1 MVRTPPLRTRHGARD
16 TGHAHYTRHLRR
28 RAPWCAPVAR
38 SRCGRARCPHRA
50 AAPLPAVAH
59 RRGAR
64 LGIVHTLRVL
74 HAVACQR
81 GLPARGTVRGRPRTR
96 RDVIIAPPLPT
107 QYSRADYA
115 RPRGTRITLA
125 ARWSAAGPPGSRP
138 TAITPHGVRRNY
150 PNTLP
155 TAHHPRWLT
164 AFVLL
169 YIPLKSSLC
178 PFVLKIS
185 APPPY
190 RHYTR
195 KIRTR
200 ITHGRGTM
208 RRNGRPPDLPARAL
222 PPLRTRRHAPSLWR
236 GNAAPH
242 RPPGLPARP
251 RAAQLGNYAGKSHSN
266 HATPYGASRSTS
278 PCTSAPMHNRKTPPK
293 ESPDENRTICG
304 ALL

>member
-1 MVRTPPLRTRHGARD
+1 MRAKYADFLFKNVTIETPPPYKTELSVYTVCATHRRISPPLCPVVMRTTRVPLRSPLPRPVVRSP
-16 TGHAHYTRHLRR
+16 L
-28 RAPWCAPVAR
+28 PCPVAV
-38 SRCGRARCPHRA
+38 GRDVPI
-50 AAPLPAVAH
+50 APPRQ

-64 LGIVHTLRVL
+64 LGIPHTLRVL
-74 HAVACQR
+74 HATACQR
-81 GLPARGTVRGRPRTR
+81 GLPARGTVRGR
-96 RDVIIAPPLPT
+96 IAHP
-107 QYSRADYA
+107 
-115 RPRGTRITLA
+115 

-200 ITHGRGTM
+200 ITHDRGTM
-208 RRNGRPPDLPARAL
+208 RRNGRLPDLPARAL

-251 RAAQLGNYAGKSHSN
+251 RAAQLGNYAEKSHSN

>member
-1 MVRTPPLRTRHGARD
+1 MRAKYADFLFKNVTIETPPPYKTEPSVYTVCATHRRIIGRD
-16 TGHAHYTRHLRR
+16 VPI
-28 RAPWCAPVAR
+28 APPR
-38 SRCGRARCPHRA
+38 Q
-50 AAPLPAVAH
+50 

-64 LGIVHTLRVL
+64 LGIPHTLRVL
-74 HAVACQR
+74 HATACQR
-81 GLPARGTVRGRPRTR
+81 GLPVRGTVRGR
-96 RDVIIAPPLPT
+96 IAHP
-107 QYSRADYA
+107 
-115 RPRGTRITLA
+115 